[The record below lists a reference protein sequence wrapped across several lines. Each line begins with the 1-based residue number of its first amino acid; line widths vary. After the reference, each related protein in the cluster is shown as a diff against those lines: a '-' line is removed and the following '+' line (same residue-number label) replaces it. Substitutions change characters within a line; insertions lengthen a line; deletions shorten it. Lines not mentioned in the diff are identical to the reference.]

1 MRFVPGKNPPSG
13 SGAIRGWRVLI
24 LLFAGLLTLGVLQPL
39 TASAGAPPLL
49 TVKDKTV
56 VEADSATTTANVKIV
71 LSQKAHK
78 KVSVGYR
85 TSDGTALA
93 GSDYVAQSGRVKFAK
108 GAKKAYVHISV
119 IGDKVEEPDEYFKV
133 VLFDAYRARI
143 ADRVG
148 VVTVIDTD
156 VTPPPPP
163 APPALSVSDTKVH
176 EGDPAYFK
184 VSLDK
189 PAPDVVTFR
198 YATSDGTADA
208 GQDYDATSGVKSID
222 KGDTWTTVRVWT
234 REDSLF
240 EPGPDE
246 TFFLNV
252 YAVDGATVAD
262 GHGKAFIDDNDPPP
276 PPKMF
281 VKGDKVDE
289 GGKAFFKVFLSDEA
303 HHPVFFKYATEDG
316 SAKAGPA
323 KDYLAA
329 DGSVVIHPGHRF
341 AVIPVQTN
349 DDSVDEALENFF
361 LKVSDV
367 KGAIPVDPRGEALIV
382 DNDAE
387 PNLAINDTT
396 ITAEGYHA
404 VLTVKLSAP
413 SEKTVTVHW
422 ATADGP
428 AGPTGAKQPGDYTAL
443 SGTVTFA
450 PGDPLAKDINP
461 AIATV
466 DDADKEGVE
475 IFYVDLS
482 SPVNA
487 TINQFHARGT
497 VTIPASD

>member
-1 MRFVPGKNPPSG
+1 MRFVPVTRPPTG
-13 SGAIRGWRVLI
+13 SGAFRGWRVLI
-24 LLFAGLLTLGVLQPL
+24 LLFAGLLTLGVFQPI
-39 TASAGAPPLL
+39 TASASPALL
-49 TVKDKTV
+49 SVKDKTV
-56 VEADSATTTANVKIV
+56 VEANSGTRTANVKIV
-71 LSQKAHK
+71 LSQKFHK
-78 KVSVGYR
+78 KVTVGYR
-85 TSDGTALA
+85 TVDGTAEA
-93 GSDYVAQSGRVKFAK
+93 GSDYVAASGQVKFPNGTKVAF
-108 GAKKAYVHISV
+108 VHIAV
-119 IGDKVEEPDEYFKV
+119 IGDTVEEPDEYFKV
-133 VLFDAYRARI
+133 RLFDAFRARI

-222 KGDTWTTVRVWT
+222 KGDTWTVVRVWT

-252 YAVDGATVAD
+252 YAVEGATVAD

-276 PPKMF
+276 PPKLF

-329 DGSVVIHPGHRF
+329 DGSVVIYPGHRF

-349 DDSVDEALENFF
+349 DDSVDEYLENFF
-361 LKVSDV
+361 LKVTDV
-367 KGAIPVDPRGEALIV
+367 KGAIPVDPRGESLIE

-387 PNLAINDTT
+387 PNVAINDTT
-396 ITAEGYHA
+396 VTAEGYHA
-404 VLTVKLSAP
+404 VLKITLSAP
-413 SEKTVTVHW
+413 SEKVVKVHW

-428 AGPTGAKQPGDYTAL
+428 VTGGAQQPGDYTQL

-450 PGDPLAKDINP
+450 PGDPLNKEINP

-466 DDADKEGVE
+466 DDADKEGAE
-475 IFYVDLS
+475 IFFVNIS
-482 SPVNA
+482 AENA
-487 TINQFHARGT
+487 TINQFHSKGT